1 MSHLSIRTRQAGR
14 CACGFLALLVLLQQ
28 GCAQFVLLSYLIGG
42 PPSIEPEFDAE
53 TGMTLKGKDLRIAVV
68 VYAPTD
74 LQFEYPKID
83 VELASAV
90 SFRLS
95 AHDIKVI
102 HPDSVRAWLDEH
114 PDWETAEEIG
124 RALDATHVIDI
135 ELTGFSLY
143 EANSHTLYRGRAEAF
158 INVIA
163 MDETDSSD
171 KVFSTEID
179 SEFPTQAPRST
190 EETSFISFKREYL
203 SRVSEEIGWVF
214 YERYHGDKIPWAN

>member
-1 MSHLSIRTRQAGR
+1 MSHFTFSVSRAIRGGA
-14 CACGFLALLVLLQQ
+14 AVAAPLLLLQQ

-42 PPSIEPEFDAE
+42 PPSIEPDFDAE
-53 TGMTLKGKDLRIAVV
+53 TGLTLKDKDLRIAVV

-83 VELASAV
+83 VELASAI

-124 RALDATHVIDI
+124 KALDATHVIDI

-143 EANSHTLYRGRAEAF
+143 EANSHTLYRGRAEAY
-158 INVIA
+158 INVVA
-163 MDETDSSD
+163 MDGSSSE

-190 EETSFISFKREYL
+190 EETSFSSFKREYL
-203 SRVSEEIGWVF
+203 SRLSEEFGWLF